1 MADDLTPHVPILQ
14 PGSLMCVCGRR
25 DNDASAHPFGL
36 VAAATQEA
44 GVEDHA
50 EALWH
55 TLWFHT
61 LGVHATHRDFVSAGD
76 PDAEMFDDDEDR
88 EAYNAYQSERDIDAE
103 VERHRRTVAA
113 CRDAYRRW
121 GVDLPDDDTVIA
133 HPTYASWRTSPTE
146 EVPHGDR

>member
-50 EALWH
+50 DDPAFGPALFAFSC
-55 TLWFHT
+55 TVETGDGRIGPFASVGEL
-61 LGVHATHRDFVSAGD
+61 LDGLAVASSATG
-76 PDAEMFDDDEDR
+76 
-88 EAYNAYQSERDIDAE
+88 
-103 VERHRRTVAA
+103 
-113 CRDAYRRW
+113 
-121 GVDLPDDDTVIA
+121 G
-133 HPTYASWRTSPTE
+133 AS
-146 EVPHGDR
+146 

>member
-76 PDAEMFDDDEDR
+76 PDAEK
-88 EAYNAYQSERDIDAE
+88 
-103 VERHRRTVAA
+103 VERHRRPVAA